1 MMKTDKIG
9 LYVHIP
15 FCVKKCNYCDFC
27 SFSGLSQDIKDS
39 YVDQLC
45 REILA
50 YKEKC
55 ISVDTIFFGGGTPT
69 LLAVEDMMKITAA
82 IKEAFYVDED
92 AEFTM
97 EANPGTTAR
106 DTLRGFIDCGVNR
119 FSIGLQTIHEKEL
132 KKLGRIH
139 TYNDFIETYSDI
151 RDLGITNINVD
162 LMYGIPCQTMDSFEE
177 TLYEV
182 SKLSPEHLSVYG
194 LILEEGT
201 PFFDYKEDLP
211 VPSEDTEC
219 DMYELACKILFKN
232 GYSHYEISNYAK
244 PGYES
249 RHNKKYWNSKEFI
262 GVGLSAYSYLD
273 GKRFGNT
280 KDLGKYLIGN
290 GFSEYCDNIDPEAEK
305 YEYAMLAL
313 RLGEGISLSEYK
325 KLFSEDFLSGRE
337 EIISRLSSGGYVN
350 INNDRLSL
358 TEKGFYVSNYI
369 ITELL

>member
-1 MMKTDKIG
+1 MKTDKKG

-27 SFSGLSQDIKDS
+27 SFSGLAVDIKKS
-39 YVDQLC
+39 YVDRLC
-45 REILA
+45 SEILS
-50 YKEKC
+50 YKKREVT
-55 ISVDTIFFGGGTPT
+55 IDTIFFGGGTPT
-69 LLAVEDMMKITAA
+69 LLSKEDMRKIVGA
-82 IKEAFYVDED
+82 IRESFTVISD
-92 AEFTM
+92 AEITM
-97 EANPGTTAR
+97 EANPGTTSR
-106 DTLRGFIDCGVNR
+106 DALCGFIECGVNR

-139 TYNDFIETYSDI
+139 DYKDFVKTYSEM
-151 RDLGITNINVD
+151 RSLGINNINVD
-162 LMYGIPCQTMDSFEE
+162 IMYGIPYQTMESFEE
-177 TLYEV
+177 TLRTVLDLE
-182 SKLSPEHLSVYG
+182 PEHLSVYG

-201 PFFDYKEDLP
+201 PFFDCSSELSLP
-211 VPSEDTEC
+211 LEDTEC
-219 DMYELACKILFKN
+219 DMYELACGLLSQR
-232 GYSHYEISNYAK
+232 GYNHYEISNYAK
-244 PGYES
+244 PGCES

-280 KDLGKYLIGN
+280 KNLQKYLDGSGI
-290 GFSEYCDNIDPEAEK
+290 SEYCDTIDLESEK

-313 RLGEGISLSEYK
+313 RLSEGISFKEYT

-337 EIISRLSSGGYVN
+337 DVISELSRGGYISVFP
-350 INNDRLSL
+350 DRLSL

>member
-1 MMKTDKIG
+1 MKTDKKG

-27 SFSGLSQDIKDS
+27 SFSDLSQDIRNS
-39 YVDQLC
+39 YIDQLC
-45 REILA
+45 REILS
-50 YKEKC
+50 YKGQE
-55 ISVDTIFFGGGTPT
+55 IIIDTIFFGGGTPT
-69 LLAVEDMMKITAA
+69 LLSVNDVNKITDT
-82 IKEAFYVDED
+82 IRETFSIDSDV
-92 AEFTM
+92 EFTM
-97 EANPGTTAR
+97 EANPGTTSR
-106 DTLRGFIDCGVNR
+106 ERLQGFIECGVNR

-139 TYNDFIETYSDI
+139 TYKDFLKTYSDL
-151 RDLGITNINVD
+151 RELGIKNINVD
-162 LMYGIPCQTMDSFEE
+162 LMYGIPYQTIDSFEE
-177 TLYEV
+177 TINAVL
-182 SKLSPEHLSVYG
+182 KLNPEHLSVYG

-201 PFFDYKEDLP
+201 PFFNYKEDLP
-211 VPSEDTEC
+211 IPLEDTEC
-219 DMYELACKILFKN
+219 DMYELACKVLSQN
-232 GYSHYEISNYAK
+232 EYSHYEISNYSK
-244 PGYES
+244 LGYES

-280 KDLGKYLIGN
+280 KDLRKYLSGN
-290 GFSEYCDNIDPEAEK
+290 GISEYCDNIDLESEK

-313 RLGEGISLSEYK
+313 RLSEGISLPGYQR
-325 KLFSEDFLSGRE
+325 LFSEDFLSGRE
-337 EIISRLSSGGYVN
+337 EIISRLSLGGYVN

>member
-1 MMKTDKIG
+1 MMKTDKKG

-27 SFSGLSQDIKDS
+27 SFSGLDS
-39 YVDQLC
+39 GERESYIDQIC
-45 REILA
+45 REILT
-50 YKEKC
+50 YKGQD
-55 ISVDTIFFGGGTPT
+55 ISVDTVFFGGGTPT
-69 LLAVEDMMKITAA
+69 LLSVEDMRKITGA
-82 IKEAFYVDED
+82 IRETFSFDENI
-92 AEFTM
+92 EFTM
-97 EANPGTTAR
+97 EANPGTTSL
-106 DTLRGFIDCGVNR
+106 DSLCGFIKCGVNR

-139 TYNDFIETYSDI
+139 SYEDFLKTYSEL
-151 RDLGITNINVD
+151 RTLGINNINVD
-162 LMYGIPCQTMDSFEE
+162 IMYGIPHQTMESFRE
-177 TLYEV
+177 TLKTVLE
-182 SKLSPEHLSVYG
+182 LGPEHLSIYG

-201 PFFDYKEDLP
+201 PFFECSNELP
-211 VPSEDTEC
+211 LPSEDTEC
-219 DMYELACKILFKN
+219 DMYELACSLLSQY
-232 GYSHYEISNYAK
+232 GYNHYEISNYAK
-244 PGYES
+244 PEFES

-280 KDLGKYLIGN
+280 KNLQKYLDGSGI
-290 GFSEYCDNIDPEAEK
+290 SEYCDIIDPDAEK

-313 RLGEGISLSEYK
+313 RLSEGISLSEYK

-337 EIISRLSSGGYVN
+337 EIISRLSLGGYVT
-350 INNDRLSL
+350 INNGRLSL